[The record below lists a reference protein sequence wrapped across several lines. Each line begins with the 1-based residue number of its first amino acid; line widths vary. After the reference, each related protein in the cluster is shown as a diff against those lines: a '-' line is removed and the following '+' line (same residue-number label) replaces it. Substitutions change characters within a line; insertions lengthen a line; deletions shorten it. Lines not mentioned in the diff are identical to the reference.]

1 MEKLP
6 PLLIPVLQGVRRKHI
21 QKGQIILYQG
31 DSTLDAYVLNS
42 GVVKM
47 YDIDENGNEKVL
59 HLAKRPA
66 VIPFV
71 FFSGATLPSHWF
83 YSALTDC
90 EVYAVPQ
97 LKLFK
102 ALHDDSQLAMY
113 LMNWFSQEVHEIL
126 TRLSSLGKTN
136 AHDKLVVAL
145 RYLAMQHGIE
155 RRTGWRRISF
165 PVNHQLLADMVGITR
180 ESTALAMKELQ
191 DQKIIRNP
199 RQTILEINK
208 AKLEGLATAAG

>member
-1 MEKLP
+1 MDKLP

-21 QKGQIILYQG
+21 PKGQIIMYQG
-31 DSTLDAYVLNS
+31 DMSLDAYVLNS

-59 HLAKRPA
+59 HLVKRPA
-66 VIPFV
+66 LIPFA
-71 FFSGATLPSHWF
+71 FFSGATVPARWF

-90 EVYAVPQ
+90 EVYAVPH

-102 ALHDDSQLAMY
+102 ALHDDSQLAVYM
-113 LMNWFSQEVHEIL
+113 MNWFSQEAHEIL

-145 RYLAMQHGIE
+145 RYLALHHGAV
-155 RRTGWRRISF
+155 RRTGWWRISF

-191 DQKIIRNP
+191 DQKVVRNP

-208 AKLEGLATAAG
+208 TKLESLANGAL

>member
-1 MEKLP
+1 MP

-21 QKGQIILYQG
+21 QKGQILLYQG
-31 DSTLDAYVLNS
+31 DTTLDAYVLNS
-42 GVVKM
+42 GVIKM

-59 HLAKRPA
+59 HLVKRPA

-71 FFSGATLPSHWF
+71 FFSGATLSSRWF

-97 LKLFK
+97 IKLFR
-102 ALHDDSQLAMY
+102 ALHDNSQLAIY
-113 LMNWFSQEVHEIL
+113 LMNWFSQEAHEIL

-136 AHDKLVVAL
+136 ARDKLIVAL
-145 RYLAMQHGIE
+145 RYLALRHGTE
-155 RRTGWRRISF
+155 RRTGWWRVSF

-191 DQKIIRNP
+191 DQKIVRNP

-208 AKLEGLATAAG
+208 VRLEGLTPNFA